1 MKHVFKQLKNIKIT
15 RKLNYFALNDNKNAM
30 YQNMQGTNKAM
41 IRKIHLN
48 PHKHLLEKKS
58 TFPRKKTHVRP
69 QGNS

>member
-1 MKHVFKQLKNIKIT
+1 
-15 RKLNYFALNDNKNAM
+15 M